1 MTETWRNFKRFL
13 VLRVLHANDPP
24 HVLALGF
31 AIGVF
36 VAMTPT
42 IGVQMVSAAA
52 IAAAFRANKILSM
65 AAVWISNPVT
75 MVQIYYVNWRVGQY
89 FIDTSLVSGES
100 NVQRQLTR
108 ITESIGGLSNLFFH
122 VLDKAF
128 WSEMLRLVW
137 DLGVELW
144 LGSFIVGAAC
154 ALPGYLILRWA
165 ITLYR
170 QHVPRPRFFRR
181 SVKKRSAAAQLPSA
195 RPQVRKPSTP

>member
-1 MTETWRNFKRFL
+1 MTERWRNLKRFI

-42 IGVQMVSAAA
+42 MGVQMIIAAA
-52 IAAAFRANKILSM
+52 VAAAFRANKILSM
-65 AAVWISNPVT
+65 AAVWISNPAT
-75 MVQIYYVNWRVGQY
+75 MVQIYYVNWRVGHY
-89 FIDTSLVSGES
+89 FVETSLVSGDS
-100 NVQRQLTR
+100 DVQRQIR
-108 ITESIGGLSNLFFH
+108 SITESIGGLSNLFFH

-128 WSEMLRLVW
+128 WSEVLRLVW
-137 DLGVELW
+137 ALGIELW
-144 LGSFIVGAAC
+144 IGSFIVGVAC

-165 ITLYR
+165 IVFYR
-170 QHVPRPRFFRR
+170 RHVPRPRFFRR
-181 SVKKRSAAAQLPSA
+181 SANKRPAAGRPPGA